1 MSVKI
6 RLQRHGRKK
15 APFYHIVIA
24 DSRAPRDG
32 RFIEKIGTYNPMTK
46 PATIDIDRDKAF
58 SWMSK
63 GAQPTDTVAAILR
76 YKGVMLRK
84 HLMKGVAKG
93 AMTEEQAMAQYNTW
107 IENKEKNISDIHVKV
122 ATEKK
127 ATIAKVF
134 GTPKA
139 KKVVEA
145 PAPEPTPEPEVEA
158 IVETPVVVEAPAVV
172 EAIVETPIVVE
183 TPAVVETP
191 VAVEAP
197 VAVEVPE
204 VVEAVVEAPAVEEVA
219 AVVVEETSA
228 AVVETPT
235 VISMADEDPELAN
248 ITEA

>member
-46 PATIDIDRDKAF
+46 PATIDIDREKAF
-58 SWMSK
+58 DWMSK

-93 AMTEEQAMAQYNTW
+93 AMTEEQAMAQYNAW
-107 IENKEKNISDIHVKV
+107 IENKEKKISDIHVKV

-127 ATIAKVF
+127 AIVAKVF

-145 PAPEPTPEPEVEA
+145 PAPEPVIEEVVEAVVEAPVVVEAAPVVEAVVEAPVVVEAEPAVEA
-158 IVETPVVVEAPAVV
+158 IVETPVVEEVSAVVVEEAPAVV
-172 EAIVETPIVVE
+172 ETIVE
-183 TPAVVETP
+183 
-191 VAVEAP
+191 
-197 VAVEVPE
+197 
-204 VVEAVVEAPAVEEVA
+204 
-219 AVVVEETSA
+219 
-228 AVVETPT
+228 PT

-248 ITEA
+248 IPEA